1 MIAEKNKKTKTFSLT
16 FLVLLAEIIDAVTVI
31 RRTVSNKKTA
41 STQ

>member
-1 MIAEKNKKTKTFSLT
+1 MIAVKKNQKTRSLT
-16 FLVLLAEIIDAVTVI
+16 FLVLHAEIIDAVTVI

>member
-1 MIAEKNKKTKTFSLT
+1 MIAVKKKKSLT

-31 RRTVSNKKTA
+31 QRTVSNKKTA